1 MYLPPAPFILLSQHP
16 PVKDKNT
23 NNNPSNYE
31 QDEMTSLAVLPVL
44 QRTVTD
50 LMDEELYQVPSTPV
64 YDQRPPASSPAVN
77 GTTSSNILSNLLN
90 IPESFVE
97 NYSRING
104 SNPAL
109 NSTAPSAFLDGN
121 DYSNYNGDFSAT
133 KANPFST
140 YANPELQ
147 LQQQPQQQPL
157 QQQFPAYVQ
166 PDQLRSN
173 MPYARRGRIFTLDQH
188 NTGKQSKDDDYYLF
202 NTDIQPSQLMT
213 NKNYFNTEEFLD
225 NSMFIMNGDL
235 DAPKNAAGLP
245 AVPVAGFEN
254 DYFAMDNFVED
265 AEDMSDDSDDDN
277 YFQDESD
284 EFDGLMVNGDFGAR
298 MSSNDSFMPLNLPSV
313 ESENAY
319 MDDDVKIGSIGEMN
333 LGPELS
339 QSSADDD
346 MLMDDT
352 EASPVSVD
360 RKPMTHVGED
370 YFRSAAEIT
379 ATNPNHQCDLINPS
393 SGHPCNKQFSRPYD
407 LIRHQETIHASKKK
421 IFRCVICEGRY
432 NGGAGNGK
440 LKTFSRG
447 DALSRHI
454 KVKHGLG
461 GQEAVDLIN
470 EAKENVEYV
479 LF

>member
-1 MYLPPAPFILLSQHP
+1 
-16 PVKDKNT
+16 
-23 NNNPSNYE
+23 
-31 QDEMTSLAVLPVL
+31 
-44 QRTVTD
+44 
-50 LMDEELYQVPSTPV
+50 MDEDLYQVPSTPA
-64 YDQRPPASSPAVN
+64 YERPSASSPAVN
-77 GTTSSNILSNLLN
+77 GTTPSNILSNLLN

-97 NYSRING
+97 NYTRFNG
-104 SNPAL
+104 SNPSL
-109 NSTAPSAFLDGN
+109 NSAAPSLFDNN
-121 DYSNYNGDFSAT
+121 DYSTYNGDLSAT
-133 KANPFST
+133 KSNPFST

-147 LQQQPQQQPL
+147 LQQQLQQQYQQQQL
-157 QQQFPAYVQ
+157 QQQQQFPAYVQ
-166 PDQLRSN
+166 PDQLRSS

-188 NTGKQSKDDDYYLF
+188 EAGKQNKDEDYYLF

-213 NKNYFNTEEFLD
+213 NRNYFNTEDYQD

-235 DAPKNAAGLP
+235 DAPKSAAGLP
-245 AVPVAGFEN
+245 AVPVSGFEN
-254 DYFAMDNFVED
+254 DYFGMDNFVED
-265 AEDMSDDSDDDN
+265 AEDLSDDSDDDN

-284 EFDGLMVNGDFGAR
+284 EFDGLMANGDFGAK
-298 MSSNDSFMPLNLPSV
+298 MASNDSFMPLSLPSV

-319 MDDDVKIGSIGEMN
+319 MDDDARIGGMGEMN
-333 LGPELS
+333 LGPALS

-352 EASPVSVD
+352 EPSPVSVD
-360 RKPMTHVGED
+360 TKPMTHVSED

-393 SGHPCNKQFSRPYD
+393 SGQPCNKQFSRPYD

-432 NGGAGNGK
+432 NGGVGNGK